1 MLTKLIT
8 AGKAAQRN
16 ASLDAHCRDLTAAQ
30 LLAECAELDAFRRR
44 ADNLYERVRALFFL
58 YAIHRFHLPAK
69 LSSQAPVSSGLIP
82 FPGYEQLLHR
92 RFEEAIDTFLAAQ
105 EKDGPSDGLCS
116 ALSNAYHRLAFQTL
130 ADQVRRSVRSVRGNQ
145 WMFRVGH
152 PADQPL
158 RLRSELLH
166 RAPDGTYP
174 ILREQTPV
182 RMDLTHSAW
191 SDIFFLGMDFP
202 EGAKVL
208 NVSVDLGIHGRDT
221 APRPP
226 VSAWLRVLDEPVLR
240 LTSVDLGATADIS
253 ALSDVFDFAKDYLG
267 LLKAAVIASGVV
279 PPGIEGSGQ
288 SLAELLARIVGPGR
302 GLELV
307 SCVNDIPKGSRLAVS
322 TNLLGSLV
330 SVLMR
335 ATGQAASLT
344 GELAENERRIVLARA
359 LLGEWLGGSGGG
371 WQDSGG
377 VWPGMKLIEGVIA
390 GEGDPEFGISRG
402 RLMPQHR
409 ILKLDDCSAETR
421 RKLQDSLVLVH
432 GGMAQNVGPI
442 LEMVTEKYL
451 LRCEAEWRG
460 RQDALRI
467 LDEVMAALKS
477 GDIRALGAAT
487 TRNFR
492 EPIQAIIPWA
502 STAFTEQLIERV
514 GREFGD
520 DFWGFWM
527 LGGMSGGGMGFI
539 FAPHR
544 KAEGQRRLQEIMSA
558 TKRELQHALPFAME
572 PVVFDY
578 AINERGTW
586 ADLVT
591 ADAALMPA
599 GYYALTVPKLLRT
612 DRQELPAA
620 RRAELD
626 KFAVACRTKPEL
638 RGMVQTLFD
647 TMFPRLKEE
656 KTGAQSLDELLAA
669 NGFDREAHEAIRA
682 DLKAGRIGLA
692 QNRLPANS
700 VIEDVRAGDVT
711 DMRSGA
717 GVPPAGSL
725 ATVPVAEASEPG
737 VVPSVTGTVAR
748 PEAVAT
754 AGPLTVAP
762 LYFTPFDPKRP
773 ASIKQRRLPHWTQEG
788 CTYFVTFRLA
798 DSLPA
803 PVIERW
809 HKEKETYLSKLP
821 RPVTKQKLEAAN
833 ALFTAKL
840 EAHLDAGHGACPLKE
855 PAITELVESTLRHF
869 DGQRYVLGSFVIM
882 PNHVHAVVRPLMEHK
897 LPAILAGWKSFTA
910 HEVNKRWQRGGSFW
924 QDESFDHIVRDG
936 QQLAKFARYIEQN
949 PGKAKLA
956 KTDFRYGMGSGGVL
970 YPAAETGAADWDT
983 VASSGAEP
991 TVTESGNASGAAV
1004 PAAAV
1009 WQPSRLPDAPS
1020 TPELRQPGRLADSA
1034 AGGTPAPLAR
1044 GLAALRNG
1052 EAAVVTLSAGAASRW
1067 TQGAGVVKSLHPFCK
1082 LGGRHRTFLE
1092 VHLAKS
1098 RQVARLAGKAVPH
1111 VFTTSYLTHGP
1122 LTEFLAANQNYGYE
1136 GPLFLSRGAS
1146 VGLRLVPTA
1155 RDLRFAWEEMAQQ
1168 VLDEQQQK
1176 VRDSLR
1182 TALLRWAES
1191 TGEATDYRD
1200 NLPLQCL
1207 HPVGHFY
1214 EVPNLLRNGTLAALL
1229 RERPQL
1235 KTLLLHNI
1243 DTTGANLD
1251 PALLGQHLASGAT
1264 LSFEVITRRLEDR
1277 GGGLA
1282 RVDGRTRLVEGLA
1295 MPHEELEFGLS
1306 YYNTMTTWIDVD
1318 GFLRALHLTREDIL
1332 SANDDKIPAAIR
1344 ALAAKVPTYITTKDV
1359 KKRWGHGQEDV
1370 FPVAQFEKLWGDL
1383 TALPEIDSRF
1393 LAVSRARGQQL
1404 KDQAQLDGWLR
1415 DGSAAYVE
1423 SLCAWV

>member
-8 AGKAAQRN
+8 ARNAAQRN
-16 ASLDAHCRDLTAAQ
+16 ASLDAHCRDLTAQQ

-58 YAIHRFHLPAK
+58 YAIHRFHLPTK
-69 LSSQAPVSSGLIP
+69 LPSQAPISHLPSPISSGLIP

-105 EKDGPSDGLCS
+105 TQDGPSDGLCS
-116 ALSNAYHRLAFQTL
+116 ALANAYHRLAFQTL

-158 RLRSELLH
+158 RIRPELLQ

-208 NVSVDLGIHGRDT
+208 NVSVDLGIHGRDA

-240 LTSVDLGATADIS
+240 LTSVDLGATADLT

-267 LLKAAVIASGVV
+267 LLKAAVIAAGVV

-344 GELAENERRIVLARA
+344 GELQESERRIVLARA

-377 VWPGMKLIEGVIA
+377 VWPGMKLIAGVIA

-409 ILKLDDCSAETR
+409 ILNLDDASAETR

-467 LDEVMAALKS
+467 LDEVLAALKS

-514 GREFGD
+514 SREFGD

-539 FAPHR
+539 FAPQR

-586 ADLVT
+586 ADLLA
-591 ADAALMPA
+591 ADTALMPA

-626 KFAVACRTKPEL
+626 KFAAACRTKPEL

-656 KTGAQSLDELLAA
+656 KAGAQSLDELLAA

-682 DLKAGRIGLA
+682 DLKGGRIGLA
-692 QNRLPANS
+692 QNRLPANT
-700 VIEDVRAGDVT
+700 VIEDVRPEDVT
-711 DMRSGA
+711 NA
-717 GVPPAGSL
+717 I
-725 ATVPVAEASEPG
+725 T
-737 VVPSVTGTVAR
+737 TGQGR
-748 PEAVAT
+748 
-754 AGPLTVAP
+754 
-762 LYFTPFDPKRP
+762 
-773 ASIKQRRLPHWTQEG
+773 
-788 CTYFVTFRLA
+788 
-798 DSLPA
+798 
-803 PVIERW
+803 
-809 HKEKETYLSKLP
+809 
-821 RPVTKQKLEAAN
+821 
-833 ALFTAKL
+833 AKL
-840 EAHLDAGHGACPLKE
+840 KSA
-855 PAITELVESTLRHF
+855 TE
-869 DGQRYVLGSFVIM
+869 
-882 PNHVHAVVRPLMEHK
+882 
-897 LPAILAGWKSFTA
+897 
-910 HEVNKRWQRGGSFW
+910 
-924 QDESFDHIVRDG
+924 
-936 QQLAKFARYIEQN
+936 
-949 PGKAKLA
+949 
-956 KTDFRYGMGSGGVL
+956 
-970 YPAAETGAADWDT
+970 
-983 VASSGAEP
+983 
-991 TVTESGNASGAAV
+991 
-1004 PAAAV
+1004 
-1009 WQPSRLPDAPS
+1009 
-1020 TPELRQPGRLADSA
+1020 
-1034 AGGTPAPLAR
+1034 R
-1044 GLAALRNG
+1044 GLAALRKG

-1098 RQVARLAGKAVPH
+1098 RKISRLAGKPVPH
-1111 VFTTSYLTHGP
+1111 IFTTSYLTHAP
-1122 LTEFLAANQNYGYE
+1122 LTEFLATNQNYGYE
-1136 GPLFLSRGAS
+1136 GPLLLSRGAS

-1155 RDLRFAWEEMAQQ
+1155 RDLRFAWEEMPQQ

-1182 TALLRWAES
+1182 AALLRWAES
-1191 TGEATDYRD
+1191 AGEATDYRD
-1200 NLPLQCL
+1200 NLGLQCL

-1306 YYNTMTTWIDVD
+1306 YYNTLTTWIDVD
-1318 GFLRALHLTREDIL
+1318 GLLRALQLTRDDIL
-1332 SANDDKIPAAIR
+1332 ASNDAKISASIR
-1344 ALAAKVPTYITTKDV
+1344 ALAAKVPTYITLKDV

-1393 LAVSRARGQQL
+1393 FVVSRARGQQL
-1404 KDQAQLDGWLR
+1404 KEQAQLDGWLR
-1415 DGSAAYVE
+1415 DGSAAHVE
-1423 SLCAWV
+1423 GLCDWG